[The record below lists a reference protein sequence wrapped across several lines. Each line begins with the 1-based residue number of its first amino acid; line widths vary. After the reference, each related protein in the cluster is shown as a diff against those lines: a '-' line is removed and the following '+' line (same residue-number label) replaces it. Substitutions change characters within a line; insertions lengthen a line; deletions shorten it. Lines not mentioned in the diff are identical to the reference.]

1 MYLKLK
7 FSVTWSPFWSGLL
20 SYSEV
25 NNLLGPIQPFIV
37 QNQLRPASQTQPP
50 SFRLHSAAWMSSFF
64 AGRTASVYAGNN
76 EIQFLSKHT
85 LRLRCKPVLSRV
97 SDWLQIDAHSF
108 RSLNHFFL
116 LFAVNLAA
124 PLIKKSSY
132 NYSQVLFKWNS
143 LGDYSVKLFI
153 STLENTNS
161 LLFRKTSN

>member
-1 MYLKLK
+1 MLPGLH
-7 FSVTWSPFWSGLL
+7 FGLVSWVTVRWTTF
-20 SYSEV
+20 
-25 NNLLGPIQPFIV
+25 LGPIQPFMV

-124 PLIKKSSY
+124 PHKEKFVQLFTSSV
-132 NYSQVLFKWNS
+132 QVEFPRGLFSEVVNQHVTKH
-143 LGDYSVKLFI
+143 KL
-153 STLENTNS
+153 SAV
-161 LLFRKTSN
+161 